1 MLQTKS
7 LKENKLSSIFQK
19 EYDLTKMDMK
29 KYYLK
34 LLLAIKN
41 NKSTKRIIKKTLLLS
56 RHEVIVFQ
64 FHKTLE
70 VFYDDY
76 RPISE
81 KINPENVNFE
91 NYSLETCIYIIKSL
105 EDFVKDIF
113 YNQCP

>member
-1 MLQTKS
+1 
-7 LKENKLSSIFQK
+7 
-19 EYDLTKMDMK
+19 MK

-34 LLLAIKN
+34 LLLAINSCKP
-41 NKSTKRIIKKTLLLS
+41 TKHLIKKTLLLS

-70 VFYDDY
+70 AFYDDY

-91 NYSLETCIYIIKSL
+91 YYSLETCIYIIKSL
-105 EDFVKDIF
+105 EDFIKAIF
-113 YNQCP
+113 SNSQSFY